1 MNLGKYNRVFKNFL
15 ALFTLQGLNYILPM
29 VTVPYL
35 TRVLG
40 PANYGKTIFAASI
53 IVYFQVITDYGF
65 GMSATRNISLNRENK
80 ERVNEIFS
88 AVIWIK
94 LALTTLC
101 FFVLLIM
108 INSIPRLR
116 GEYLLYLFTY
126 LGVLGN
132 ALFPIWLF
140 QGLEEMKYITY
151 LNVVIRVLYTISIFI
166 FIRSTDQYT
175 LLPLISSLVNI
186 IIGLVS
192 LLVIF
197 KKFNIRLK
205 KTNLNTIKVELVD
218 GWHLFVT
225 SIFSNFVSNGGNLM
239 IGALLGD
246 TMVGYYGA
254 IDKITKSVIALFSPI
269 TTALFPFINRRFKKS
284 AREGIQEI
292 KKLGILVTLG
302 SCFVAAIMF
311 FGSWILVRLLCGG
324 AYVDYSDILKIH
336 AFWLVASIVNNF
348 LGIQLLIGMGQGKY
362 YTRAFVVAGII
373 TIGTQLLLVSPLSVF
388 SIPTGMLIGEVVL
401 TIIMIFIIKYKVL
414 KIVDLDQPI

>member
-1 MNLGKYNRVFKNFL
+1 MDLGKYSRVFKNFL

-35 TRVLG
+35 TRILG

-80 ERVNEIFS
+80 EKVSEIFS

-101 FFVLLIM
+101 FFILLIM
-108 INSIPRLR
+108 ISSIPRLR

-151 LNVVIRVLYTISIFI
+151 LNVVIRVLYTLSIFI
-166 FIRSTDQYT
+166 FIRSADQYT

-186 IIGLVS
+186 IIGLFS
-192 LLVIF
+192 LLVVF

-205 KTNLNTIKVELVD
+205 MTNFKVVKAELVD

-284 AREGIQEI
+284 ARDGIQEI

-302 SCFVAAIMF
+302 ACFVAAVMF
-311 FGSWILVRLLCGG
+311 FGSWVLVRLLCGG

-336 AFWLVASIVNNF
+336 AFWLVASIANNF

-373 TIGTQLLLVSPLSVF
+373 TIGTQLILVNPLSVF
-388 SIPTGMLIGEVVL
+388 SIPTGMLIGEVSL

-414 KIVDLDQPI
+414 KVVDLDQPI